1 MNIDL
6 IIFRRASL
14 VKRRILPGL
23 FVFLLLSLFALGV
36 LYEQVD
42 AQSRVDQARRV
53 DVIVV
58 LGCSVWPGGVPSP
71 ALAARTEHAI
81 ALYQEGYASHL
92 ILTGGVGDYSPAEAQ
107 VMRRLAA
114 AAGVPA
120 DALVLE
126 EDSHSTEE
134 NLGNAK
140 QLMDRFGWRSAL
152 VVSDPFHL
160 FRAGKIA
167 RDLGMQV
174 YTSPASDSPT
184 YTIPHLRV
192 WYTTRETLAVVWYY
206 ATRILGEP
214 VWLYQILKGK
224 L

>member
-1 MNIDL
+1 MNIDVT
-6 IIFRRASL
+6 ISRRASL
-14 VKRRILPGL
+14 VKRRIWPILG
-23 FVFLLLSLFALGV
+23 VFLLLSLLALGV

-53 DVIVV
+53 DAIVV
-58 LGCSVWPGGVPSP
+58 LGCSVWPGGIPSP

-81 ALYQEGYASHL
+81 ALYREGYAAHL
-92 ILTGGVGDYSPAEAQ
+92 ILTGGLGDYAPAEAE
-107 VMRRLAA
+107 VMRRLAE
-114 AAGVPA
+114 AAGVP
-120 DALVLE
+120 DSALVLD
-126 EDSHSTEE
+126 EDSNSTEE
-134 NLGNAK
+134 NLEHAK

-167 RDLGMQV
+167 RNLGIEV

-192 WYTTRETLAVVWYY
+192 WYTTRETLAVIWYY
-206 ATRILGEP
+206 ATRILGEQG
-214 VWLYQILKGK
+214 WLYQILKGK